1 MARSAALAPVERAVP
16 YNAEAE
22 RAILGSVL
30 LDNRAVHTAT
40 QIVTS
45 GDFFGEDNR
54 LIFEAMTGLSER
66 SEAIDTV
73 TLRAELERRDVLE
86 RAGGPAYV
94 SSLIDGVPVAVNVE
108 QYARTVREKAR
119 LRHIAR
125 HANALYVAATNG
137 AQDIDA
143 HLAALIVIAQ
153 SEAKVPAT
161 LVRLDEGHYRL
172 TEPRFGI
179 ALEVDHLRR
188 ERGHLHGELTVR
200 CSLLG
205 ARTTAGGVLSSA
217 SFNLSTQQSR
227 KTQASY
233 LASRAQTGDAI
244 DWIGLLEEL
253 CWQVLTADR
262 EGDPAIALHELPRP
276 APDDA
281 LVVDGMSLLP
291 RHPVIV
297 FGDGGCGKSLVALYL
312 AGRLSQQGM
321 RVGLLDW
328 ELSADEHRRRL
339 EDIFGPDMPP
349 VQYLRCDRPLCE
361 MVDAVRRMLAE
372 HALEYLI
379 LDSIA
384 FACDGPPEAAEVAS
398 RYFQA
403 LRRFGE
409 IGSLHVAHM
418 SKAEGADRK
427 PFGSVFWHNG
437 ARATWYAKRAEDE
450 PGDNR
455 ISVGLYNR
463 KANLGP
469 LRPAVGYE
477 ISFGTGSTR
486 IRPVDVDTVPELSAK
501 LSVRHRMAY
510 LLRRGEMEVSAIAEA
525 IDAKP
530 DTVQRTARRYRQ
542 QFTVM
547 PGGRLGLAERTR

>member
-1 MARSAALAPVERAVP
+1 MDRSAALAPVERTAP
-16 YNAEAE
+16 HNAEVE
-22 RAILGSVL
+22 RSILGAVL
-30 LDNRAVHTAT
+30 LDNQALNAAD
-40 QIVTS
+40 QIVTAE
-45 GDFFGEDNR
+45 DFFVDGNR
-54 LIFEAMTGLSER
+54 RIYEAMAWLSER

-73 TLRAELERRDVLE
+73 TLREELVRRDVLE
-86 RAGGPAYV
+86 LAGGAAYI
-94 SSLIDGVPVAVNVE
+94 SSLIDGIPVAANVT
-108 QYARTVREKAR
+108 QYAATLREKTR
-119 LRHIAR
+119 LRHIASC
-125 HANALYVAATNG
+125 ADALYAAATNG

-143 HLAALIVIAQ
+143 PLAALIVSAQ
-153 SEAKVPAT
+153 PEAKLPVT
-161 LVRLDEGHYRL
+161 FERLDEGHYRL
-172 TEPRFGI
+172 TEPRFG
-179 ALEVDHLRR
+179 AVFEVDHLRR

-205 ARTTAGGVLSSA
+205 ARTTADGVLSSA
-217 SFNLSTQQSR
+217 SFNLSSQQIR
-227 KTQASY
+227 KAQASY

-349 VQYLRCDRPLCE
+349 VQYLRCDQPLCE

-418 SKAEGADRK
+418 SKAEGADQK

-486 IRPVDVDTVPELSAK
+486 IQPVDVDTVPNLSAQ

-510 LLRRGEMEVSAIAEA
+510 LLRRGEMEVEAIAEV

-530 DTVQRTARRYRQ
+530 DTVRRTARRYRQ
-542 QFTVM
+542 QFTVL
-547 PGGRLGLAERTR
+547 PSGRIGLVERQQ